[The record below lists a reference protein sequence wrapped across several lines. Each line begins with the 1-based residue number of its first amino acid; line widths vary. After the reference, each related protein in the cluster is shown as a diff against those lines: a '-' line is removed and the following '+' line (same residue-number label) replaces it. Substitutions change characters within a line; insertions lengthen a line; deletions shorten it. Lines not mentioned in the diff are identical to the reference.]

1 MGTEGMGRVRE
12 EVWQAKSDIR
22 RHILKVRDSLPAKD
36 RMHYD
41 EAIGERVLCHAAYRS
56 AQVIFAYASYQSEV
70 GTMPLIR
77 QALAD
82 GKNVFLPRV
91 SGESMEFWR
100 IGSPEDLQSGYRG
113 IPEPVQNV
121 SFPEWVTG
129 RGKGMGRNAGSE
141 DREEET
147 VGNIMMWMP
156 GAVFDR
162 ERHRIGYGGGF
173 YDRYLSKAATANGHV
188 RFVTAALAYTCQV
201 LQQIPYAPHDIKPD
215 MVITETG
222 IL

>member
-12 EVWQAKSDIR
+12 EVRQSKSDIR
-22 RHILKVRDSLPAKD
+22 RHILGVRDSLPAEA

-41 EAIGERVLCHAAYRS
+41 EAIRERVLCHAAYRS
-56 AQVIFAYASYQSEV
+56 AQVIFAYASYKSEV

-82 GKNVFLPRV
+82 GKDVFLPRV
-91 SGESMEFWR
+91 SGDGMEFWR
-100 IGSPEDLQSGYRG
+100 IVSPEDLQSGYRG
-113 IPEPVQNV
+113 IPEPLQNV
-121 SFPEWVTG
+121 SFTEWVTG
-129 RGKGMGRNAGSE
+129 RSKGVGRNAGGE
-141 DREEET
+141 DRDGET
-147 VGNIMMWMP
+147 AGNVMMWMP

-173 YDRYLSKAATANGHV
+173 YDRYLSRAAIANGHS